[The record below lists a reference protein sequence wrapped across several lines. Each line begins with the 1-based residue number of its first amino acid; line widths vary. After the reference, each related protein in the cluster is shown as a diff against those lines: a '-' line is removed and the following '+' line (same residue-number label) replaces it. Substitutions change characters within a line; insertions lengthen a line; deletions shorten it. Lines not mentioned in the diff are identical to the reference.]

1 MCCFRLTINKILWR
15 YLKIEKKNGLIYQL
29 NWFSLGG
36 KLAGIMGCK
45 LPAWTRLFNWKCVIF
60 LMRYWI
66 YENVGKLRKML
77 QKIYRYKSVTQ
88 TWRRA
93 QQRDRS
99 PKTCIA
105 GIENFGKRQLCWTHF
120 WLYWWEL
127 DFPSTI
133 SSSMII
139 QFFLSHPSKDNE
151 VSLNAYVMFQPVR

>member
-36 KLAGIMGCK
+36 KLPDIMGCK
-45 LPAWTRLFNWKCVIF
+45 LPAWTLLFNWKCVIF

-88 TWRRA
+88 TWWTPEA
-93 QQRDRS
+93 CS
-99 PKTCIA
+99 AEGSLTKNLYC
-105 GIENFGKRQLCWTHF
+105 GYRQF
-120 WLYWWEL
+120 WYWWKL

-151 VSLNAYVMFQPVR
+151 VSLNAYVMFQPIR